1 MELAVQREEAPRALS
16 WTRLPYAILLLVLWL
31 FTQEVAGYLAVSNGF
46 TSYLLASKVMAGALF
61 MMAAAWATRRSTIW
75 PALCWRFK
83 AWDWAIGS
91 ILVLVV
97 YLSGFAAAQ
106 LLGLPQEQR
115 MANLFVGLST
125 FESLMLIAAVIIAAP
140 IGEELAFRHFLQGG
154 LTFRESPL
162 WNWVAALLTA
172 IVFASMHSSYAQ
184 MTTYATLF
192 ALAMVLGWLRF
203 RSKSIV
209 LLVLLHGQA
218 GAIALLLN
226 LLY

>member
-46 TSYLLASKVMAGALF
+46 TSYLLASKVTAGALF

-75 PALCWRFK
+75 PALWWRFK
-83 AWDWAIGS
+83 ARDWAIGS

-97 YLSGFAAAQ
+97 YLTGFAAAQ

-125 FESLMLIAAVIIAAP
+125 FESLMLIASVIIAAP

-203 RSKSIV
+203 RSKSIA

-218 GAIALLLN
+218 GAIALILN
-226 LLY
+226 IFY

>member
-16 WTRLPYAILLLVLWL
+16 WTRLPYAILLFVLWL

-46 TSYLLASKVMAGALF
+46 TSYLLACKVTGGALF

-83 AWDWAIGS
+83 TWDWAIGS

-115 MANLFVGLST
+115 MANLFVGLTT